1 MNLQELKAS
10 HPELVRELAAELAA
24 SSEAAQK
31 EAVAKAQ
38 KEALELVAALG
49 GKEFVEKAQTL
60 LAAGITGA
68 QMQVLAPMLVKPEAA
83 NPAPANPA
91 PEGDKPSAEEKARA
105 DALEAIRAAT
115 GAPVPAAGN
124 QQKVSAL
131 LADAERRAARSN

>member
-24 SSEAAQK
+24 GSEAAQK
-31 EAVAKAQ
+31 DAAAKAQ
-38 KEALELVAALG
+38 KETLELVAALG
-49 GKEFVEKAQTL
+49 GADFVEKAQTL

-68 QMQVLAPMLVKPEAA
+68 QMKVLAPMLAKPEAA
-83 NPAPANPA
+83 TPPRD
-91 PEGDKPSAEEKARA
+91 EDKPNSEEKARA
-105 DALEAIRAAT
+105 EALEAIKSAT